1 MSIDSVEIE
10 RQAIKCNEYWKS
22 DFFFDF
28 LVKFTVKIV
37 LFYGFFGKK
46 HIVQCSPVLVS
57 RYVIENQKLRLV
69 TKYKNWRRLECP
81 STGRLKVEIDDV
93 IGSIMS
99 RIAWNLKKFS
109 KKKNFSFNFFTF
121 FVSLSILNI
130 FYENNHKKLF
140 LKLEKQHNYGK

>member
-1 MSIDSVEIE
+1 MKI
-10 RQAIKCNEYWKS
+10 R
-22 DFFFDF
+22 FFFDF

-37 LFYGFFGKK
+37 LFYGFFGQK

-99 RIAWNLKKFS
+99 RNAWNFRKFS
-109 KKKNFSFNFFTF
+109 KKIFFSIFFTS
-121 FVSLSILNI
+121 FVSISILNI

>member
-1 MSIDSVEIE
+1 MNVTN
-10 RQAIKCNEYWKS
+10 NENQI
-22 DFFFDF
+22 FFWFFSQIYCKNSTF
-28 LVKFTVKIV
+28 LR
-37 LFYGFFGKK
+37 FFGQK

-99 RIAWNLKKFS
+99 RNAWNFRKFS
-109 KKKNFSFNFFTF
+109 KKIFFSIFFTS
-121 FVSLSILNI
+121 FVSISILNI
-130 FYENNHKKLF
+130 FYGNNHKKLF